1 MAGRKPPIPEGWVYD
16 SPWDDVVIE
25 GDGQVS
31 DLPIIPGVVK
41 GVNDFS
47 NYLMDQGSWTN
58 PLTWPG
64 VLAGALGEGITDAP
78 NKFLQGEDVN
88 MADATLFGMEFIP
101 GVGFVKKG
109 VQRVAGHLALPQD
122 ITRRNHAHQAKEA
135 VRPWYATKKRP
146 DGKSKNPVVRKVQSA
161 LDSKPVNRAVH
172 LGHMANQGLVKQP
185 FRRLWDTEAD
195 ALYRKHKISD
205 SQKKE
210 FERAFDYMDS
220 GGTRQR
226 ANQNEI
232 ISNAQYIESILQK
245 YFPNNT
251 AFADDFKKVLFPKT
265 VQTHGSSM
273 MESALPV
280 RKVLDTGFASNE
292 DVLTHISRP
301 IVGALGLQG
310 KKVVLNSKHWLEPNQ
325 MDRIKR
331 SVGRSPSNDMLNIID
346 EMPRDVPLTWENL
359 HAQILKHN
367 NRISTDLVALE
378 KKIMDSMPRKKNG
391 ELRKDWEGS
400 FSNKLEEARV
410 SYQSKFGG
418 GNRYIRID
426 DVMKDMQ
433 ETDRFISFGGR
444 SLGED
449 RLLGNYNHR
458 LIVDKHSGE
467 ISILKYDEMRQGSH
481 SATLDAVLNA
491 STPETVAI
499 DIIPFTRNATGG
511 YKQGNSVAKVMT
523 QAEQAQEV
531 RKGMEQMMGYESTLG
546 DRAKTA
552 AKMGGVLT
560 AGGHLGGYITEED

>member
-1 MAGRKPPIPEGWVYD
+1 MPGRKPPIPEGWKYD
-16 SPWDDVVIE
+16 SPWDDVVIP
-25 GDGQVS
+25 GDGEVS
-31 DLPIIPGVVK
+31 NLPLIPTAVK

-64 VLAGALGEGITDAP
+64 VLVGALGDGISDAP

-101 GVGFVKKG
+101 GVGMVKKG
-109 VQRVAGHLALPQD
+109 TQRVAGHLALPQD
-122 ITRRNHAHQAKEA
+122 ITRRNHAYESKDA

-146 DGKSKNPVVRKVQSA
+146 DGKSKNPVVRKVQGA
-161 LDSKPVNRAVH
+161 LDSPMANRFAH
-172 LGHMANQGLVKQP
+172 LGKMMNQGLVKQP
-185 FRRLWDTEAD
+185 LRRLWDTEAD
-195 ALYRKHKISD
+195 ALYRKHGISD

-210 FERAFDYMDS
+210 FERAFNWDDA
-220 GGTRQR
+220 TRANHR

-280 RKVLDTGFASNE
+280 RKILDTGFSSNE

-301 IVGALGLQG
+301 IVGSLGLQG
-310 KKVVLNSKHWLEPNQ
+310 KKVILNSKHWNEPNQ
-325 MDRIKR
+325 MDRIRR

-359 HAQILKHN
+359 QAQILKHN
-367 NRISTDLVALE
+367 DRISTDLVALE
-378 KKIMDSMPRKKNG
+378 RKIMDSMPRTKNG
-391 ELRKDWEGS
+391 KLRKNWESS
-400 FSNKLEEARV
+400 FANKLEEARV

-433 ETDRFISFGGR
+433 ETDGFLSFGGR

-458 LIVDKHSGE
+458 LIVDKNTGE
-467 ISILKYDEMRQGSH
+467 IFILKYDEMRQGTH
-481 SATLDAVLNA
+481 SATMDWMMNA
-491 STPETVAI
+491 GTPETVAI
-499 DIIPFTRNATGG
+499 DIIPFTRNAKGG

-552 AKMGGVLT
+552 AKAGGVLT
-560 AGGHLGGYITEED
+560 AGGNIHGYATQED